1 MARGPA
7 HVHCYRVSGLA
18 VRSEIRLPGLIPLD
32 DVVAPDVTISAVD
45 VPDAL
50 HDVLASGPNW
60 QRSANQF
67 LLELPTIGRFLLE
80 GGHSIGFARA
90 PDIGDQDIA
99 IFLAGNVFGIL
110 LHQRNHIVL
119 HASAIAVNGKA
130 VLFCGI
136 SGAGKSTLAAALG
149 ARGYTLVTDDQ
160 AAITLDA
167 SGAPIVHPDG
177 RFLKLWSK
185 SIDALALDE
194 RKGEAM
200 RDRMEKFYVEPG
212 TASTDAMPVGAVYV
226 LAEDRPPRAA
236 GIVRPNVVD
245 ASRLLIANA
254 YRPVLVRRM
263 GQRQA
268 YFQIGAAIAH
278 AAGIFTLARPL
289 RFNAMDETVARLE
302 AHWAQ
307 IGLTPA
313 AELTESHG

>member
-1 MARGPA
+1 M
-7 HVHCYRVSGLA
+7 
-18 VRSEIRLPGLIPLD
+18 PGLIPLD
-32 DVVAPDVTISAVD
+32 GMVTADVTIRAID
-45 VPDAL
+45 VPAAL
-50 HDVLASGPNW
+50 DDTVATGPNW
-60 QRSANQF
+60 QRSDDRF
-67 LLELPTIGRFLLE
+67 LLELPAIGRFLLE

-90 PDIGDQDIA
+90 PDVGDQDIA

-130 VLFCGI
+130 VLFCGV

-160 AAITLDA
+160 AAITLDDA
-167 SGAPIVHPDG
+167 GVPVVHPDG

-185 SIDALALDE
+185 SIDALALDD

-200 RDRMEKFYVEPG
+200 RDRMEKFYVDPG
-212 TASTDAMPVGAVYV
+212 TASDAAMPVGAVYM
-226 LAEDRPPRAA
+226 LFEDRPPREP
-236 GIVRPNVVD
+236 GIARPNVVD
-245 ASRLLIANA
+245 GSRLLIANA

-278 AAGIFTLARPL
+278 AAGIFTLSRPM
-289 RFNAMDETVARLE
+289 RFSAMDDTVSWLE
-302 AHWAQ
+302 AHWAE
-307 IGLTPA
+307 IGLTA
-313 AELTESHG
+313 ATEVADVQG

>member
-1 MARGPA
+1 M
-7 HVHCYRVSGLA
+7 HCYRVSGLA
-18 VRSEIRLPGLIPLD
+18 VHSEIRLPGLIPLD
-32 DVVAPDVTISAVD
+32 DVVAPDVTIRAVD

-50 HDVLASGPNW
+50 DEVITTGPNW
-60 QRSANQF
+60 QRSADQF

-80 GGHSIGFARA
+80 GGHSIGFSRA
-90 PDIGDQDIA
+90 PEIGDQDIA

-110 LHQRNHIVL
+110 LHQRNQIVL

-130 VLFCGI
+130 VLFCGA

-185 SIDALALDE
+185 SIDALALDD

-212 TASTDAMPVGAVYV
+212 TASSAAMPVGAVYM
-226 LAEDRPPRAA
+226 LTEDRPPRVA
-236 GIVRPNVVD
+236 GITRPNVVD
-245 ASRLLIANA
+245 GSRLLLANA

-263 GQRQA
+263 GQRQT
-268 YFQIGAAIAH
+268 YFQVGAAIAN

-289 RFNAMDETVARLE
+289 RFSAIDETIATLE
-302 AHWAQ
+302 AHWAE

-313 AELTESHG
+313 TEMLGPQG

>member
-1 MARGPA
+1 M
-7 HVHCYRVSGLA
+7 HFYRVSGLA
-18 VRSEIRLPGLIPLD
+18 VCSEIRLPGLIPLED
-32 DVVAPDVTISAVD
+32 IVAPDVTIRAID

-50 HDVLASGPNW
+50 DDVIATGPNW
-60 QRSANQF
+60 QRSADRF
-67 LLELPTIGRFLLE
+67 LLDLPAVGRFLLE

-99 IFLAGNVFGIL
+99 IFLAGNVYGIL

-130 VLFCGI
+130 VLFCGA

-160 AAITLDA
+160 AAITLDD
-167 SGAPIVHPDG
+167 GGVPIVHPDG

-212 TASTDAMPVGAVYV
+212 TASTDAMPVGAVYI
-226 LAEDRPPRAA
+226 LAEDRPPRAP
-236 GIVRPNVVD
+236 GVVRPNVVD
-245 ASRLLIANA
+245 GSRLLLANA

-278 AAGIFTLARPL
+278 AAGIFTLARPM
-289 RFNAMDETVARLE
+289 RFDAMDDTVSWLE
-302 AHWAQ
+302 AHWAE
-307 IGLTPA
+307 IGLTNA
-313 AELTESHG
+313 AELVDARG

>member
-1 MARGPA
+1 M
-7 HVHCYRVSGLA
+7 HFYRVSGLA
-18 VRSEIRLPGLIPLD
+18 VCSEIRLPGLIPLED
-32 DVVAPDVTISAVD
+32 IVAPDVTIRAID

-50 HDVLASGPNW
+50 DHVIATGPNW
-60 QRSANQF
+60 QRSADRF
-67 LLELPTIGRFLLE
+67 LLDLPAVGRFLLE

-99 IFLAGNVFGIL
+99 IFLAGNVYGIL

-130 VLFCGI
+130 VLFCGA

-160 AAITLDA
+160 AAITLDD
-167 SGAPIVHPDG
+167 GGVPIVHPDG

-212 TASTDAMPVGAVYV
+212 TASTDAMPVGAVYI
-226 LAEDRPPRAA
+226 LAEARPPRAPGVA
-236 GIVRPNVVD
+236 RPNVVD
-245 ASRLLIANA
+245 GSRLLIANA

-268 YFQIGAAIAH
+268 YFQIGAAVAH
-278 AAGIFTLARPL
+278 AAGIFTLARPM
-289 RFNAMDETVARLE
+289 RFNAMDDTVSWLE
-302 AHWAQ
+302 AHWAE
-307 IGLTPA
+307 IGLTNA
-313 AELTESHG
+313 AELVDARG